1 MPSAAVI
8 AQCRSRRRM
17 GQARYTH
24 LPYNSINHPEASI
37 ENPRPLQEWRTRRSC
52 RYESSRGCLKPK
64 IRGIGKRRL
73 SLLCSVLSQFNS
85 GCFQKHGNL
94 LEAIRKGYDI
104 VPLFADVTL
113 GGKIFDNEG
122 HEIPAT
128 QLIQCCSES
137 DVKLL
142 WLASPNKPE
151 GYIKGFKAAGTR
163 LNLIMTLDR
172 KDSRFTSFLENLL
185 RKMSAGQSMPL
196 AWVSLSPENSND
208 PRNQDAPACI
218 FAAGRGGVRLC

>member
-1 MPSAAVI
+1 LRILDLFKNRVRDEVLGTKVLVAVLNPKFAESASAD
-8 AQCRSRRRM
+8 CRC
-17 GQARYTH
+17 YTQFY
-24 LPYNSINHPEASI
+24 PNSIQVVFEGT
-37 ENPRPLQEWRTRRSC
+37 E
-52 RYESSRGCLKPK
+52 
-64 IRGIGKRRL
+64 
-73 SLLCSVLSQFNS
+73 
-85 GCFQKHGNL
+85 NL

-104 VPLFADVTL
+104 VHLFADVTL
-113 GGKIFDNEG
+113 GGNISDNEG

-128 QLIQCCSES
+128 QLLQCCSES

-163 LNLIMTLDR
+163 LNLVMTLDR
-172 KDSRFTSFLENLL
+172 KNSRFASFLENLL

-196 AWVSLSPENSND
+196 AWVSLSPQNPND

>member
-1 MPSAAVI
+1 LRILDLFKNRARDEVLGTKVLVAVLNPQFAESASAD
-8 AQCRSRRRM
+8 CRC
-17 GQARYTH
+17 YTQFY
-24 LPYNSINHPEASI
+24 PNSIQIVFEGT
-37 ENPRPLQEWRTRRSC
+37 E
-52 RYESSRGCLKPK
+52 
-64 IRGIGKRRL
+64 
-73 SLLCSVLSQFNS
+73 
-85 GCFQKHGNL
+85 NL

-104 VPLFADVTL
+104 VHLFADVTL
-113 GGKIFDNEG
+113 GGNISDNEG
-122 HEIPAT
+122 HEIPAA
-128 QLIQCCSES
+128 QLLQCCSES

-163 LNLIMTLDR
+163 LNLVMTLDR
-172 KDSRFTSFLENLL
+172 KNSRFTSFLENLL

-196 AWVSLSPENSND
+196 AWVSLSPQNPND